1 MQRKP
6 YLLKYKSYLCR
17 QNDKEKIM
25 KTSIVYF
32 SATYTTHRII
42 GHLAKQIT
50 EDITEYDITNHT
62 RTEEIVIPKNELLI
76 VGIPVYAGRVPEMAV
91 ERIRKFKGEGTPAIA
106 VAVYGNRD
114 YDDAL
119 LELSDLLS
127 ENGFQVIS
135 AGAFIAQHS
144 IFPKVGAQR
153 PDADDYQQINVFA
166 GESNKILNKNLE
178 KLLPIHVPGN
188 RPYKI
193 PGSIPIYP
201 SGTKTCKECGKCAQ
215 LCPVGAIPKTTPK
228 KVDETK
234 CIKCGRCIAVCPT
247 QSRRFKG
254 IKYTLA
260 SLKFNMAYKERREPE
275 MFFARYN

>member
-1 MQRKP
+1 
-6 YLLKYKSYLCR
+6 
-17 QNDKEKIM
+17 M

-32 SATYTTHRII
+32 SATYTTHRVV

-50 EDITEYDITNHT
+50 EEITEYDITNHT
-62 RTEEIVIPKNELLI
+62 PSKEIIIPKNELLI
-76 VGIPVYAGRVPEMAV
+76 VGIPVYAGRIPEMAV
-91 ERIRKFKGEGTPAIA
+91 DRIRQFKGEGTPAIA

-119 LELSDLLS
+119 LELSDLLAD
-127 ENGFQVIS
+127 NGFQVIS

-166 GESNKILNKNLE
+166 SESYKILNKNLE

-201 SGTKTCKECGKCAQ
+201 SGTKTCNECGKCVE
-215 LCPVGAIPKTTPK
+215 LCPAGAIPKDRPK
-228 KVDETK
+228 EVDETK
-234 CIKCGRCIAVCPT
+234 CIKCGRCIVVCPT
-247 QSRRFKG
+247 QSRKFQG
-254 IKYTLA
+254 MTYTMA
-260 SLKFNMAYKERREPE
+260 SMKFNLAYKERREPE

>member
-1 MQRKP
+1 M
-6 YLLKYKSYLCR
+6 
-17 QNDKEKIM
+17 KI
-25 KTSIVYF
+25 TTVYF
-32 SATYTTHRII
+32 SATYTTHRIV
-42 GHLAKQIT
+42 GHLAKRLSSEVT
-50 EDITEYDITNHT
+50 ECDITNDGPK
-62 RTEEIVIPKNELLI
+62 EETVVPKDELLV

-119 LELSDLLS
+119 LELSDILS

-144 IFPKVGAQR
+144 IFPKVGAHR
-153 PDADDYQQINVFA
+153 PDADDYLQVNVFA
-166 GESNKILNKNLE
+166 DETNKILNKNLA

-201 SGTKTCKECGKCAQ
+201 SGTSSCKECGKCAE
-215 LCPVGAIPKTTPK
+215 LCPTGAIPKENPRQT
-228 KVDETK
+228 DEEK
-234 CIKCGRCIAVCPT
+234 CIKCGRCVVVCPMK
-247 QSRRFKG
+247 SRQFKG
-254 IKYTLA
+254 VKYTLA
-260 SLKFNMAYKERREPE
+260 SVKFNTAYKERREPE

>member
-1 MQRKP
+1 
-6 YLLKYKSYLCR
+6 
-17 QNDKEKIM
+17 
-25 KTSIVYF
+25 
-32 SATYTTHRII
+32 
-42 GHLAKQIT
+42 
-50 EDITEYDITNHT
+50 
-62 RTEEIVIPKNELLI
+62 
-76 VGIPVYAGRVPEMAV
+76 
-91 ERIRKFKGEGTPAIA
+91 
-106 VAVYGNRD
+106 VYGNRD

-119 LELSDLLS
+119 LELADLLS

-166 GESNKILNKNLE
+166 DESYKILQKNRE

-201 SGTKTCKECGKCAQ
+201 TGTSTCMECGKCIE
-215 LCPVGAIPKTTPK
+215 LCPTGAISKEHPKE
-228 KVDETK
+228 VDETK
-234 CIKCGRCIAVCPT
+234 CIKCGRCVVVCPT
-247 QSRRFKG
+247 KSRKFQG
-254 IKYTLA
+254 MTYTMA
-260 SLKFNMAYKERREPE
+260 SMKFNLAYKDRKEPE

>member
-1 MQRKP
+1 M
-6 YLLKYKSYLCR
+6 
-17 QNDKEKIM
+17 KI
-25 KTSIVYF
+25 TTVYF
-32 SATYTTHRII
+32 SATYTTHRIV
-42 GHLAKQIT
+42 GHLAKRLSDNVT
-50 EDITEYDITNHT
+50 ECDITN
-62 RTEEIVIPKNELLI
+62 EDPSKEILIPKDEVII
-76 VGIPVYAGRVPEMAV
+76 VGIPVYAGRVPELAV

-127 ENGFQVIS
+127 DNGFQVIS

-153 PDADDYQQINVFA
+153 PDAEDYHQINVFA
-166 GESNKILNKNLE
+166 DESNKVLHKNHQQ
-178 KLLPIHVPGN
+178 LLPIHVPGN

-201 SGTKTCKECGKCAQ
+201 SGSSTCKECGKCIE
-215 LCPVGAIPKTTPK
+215 LCPTGAIPKENPK
-228 KVDETK
+228 IVDETK
-234 CIKCGRCIAVCPT
+234 CIKCGRCIVVCPT
-247 QSRRFKG
+247 KSRQFRG
-254 IKYTLA
+254 MKYTLA
-260 SLKFNMAYKERREPE
+260 SMKFNTAYKERREPE

>member
-1 MQRKP
+1 M
-6 YLLKYKSYLCR
+6 
-17 QNDKEKIM
+17 KI
-25 KTSIVYF
+25 TTVYF
-32 SATYTTHRII
+32 SATYTTHRIVA
-42 GHLAKQIT
+42 HLAKRLSEEVT
-50 EDITEYDITNHT
+50 ECDITNDG
-62 RTEEIVIPKNELLI
+62 PKGETLVPKEDLMI
-76 VGIPVYAGRVPEMAV
+76 VGIPVYAGRVPAMAV

-144 IFPKVGAQR
+144 IFPKVGAHR
-153 PDADDYQQINVFA
+153 PDADDYLQMNVFA
-166 GESNKILNKNLE
+166 DESNKILNKNRE
-178 KLLPIHVPGN
+178 KLLPIYIPGN

-201 SGTKTCKECGKCAQ
+201 SGTGSCKECGKCVE
-215 LCPVGAIPKTTPK
+215 LCPTGAIPKDEPK
-228 KVDETK
+228 KVDEEK
-234 CIKCGRCIAVCPT
+234 CIKCGRCVVVCPT
-247 QSRRFKG
+247 KSRQFKG
-254 IKYTLA
+254 VKYTLA
-260 SLKFNMAYKERREPE
+260 SIKFNTAYKERREPE

>member
-1 MQRKP
+1 M
-6 YLLKYKSYLCR
+6 
-17 QNDKEKIM
+17 KI
-25 KTSIVYF
+25 TTVYF
-32 SATYTTHRII
+32 SATYTTHRIVS
-42 GHLAKQIT
+42 HLAKRMSEEVT
-50 EDITEYDITNHT
+50 ECDITTHT
-62 RTEEIVIPKNELLI
+62 PTAETVIPKNELLI

-91 ERIRKFKGEGTPAIA
+91 ERIRRFKGQGTPAVA

-135 AGAFIAQHS
+135 AGAFIAQHC
-144 IFPKVGAQR
+144 IFPKVGTHR

-166 GESNKILNKNLE
+166 DETNKIFNKNRE

-201 SGTKTCKECGKCAQ
+201 SGNSSCKECGKCIE
-215 LCPVGAIPKTTPK
+215 LCPTGAIPKNNPK
-228 KVDETK
+228 EVDETK
-234 CIKCGRCIAVCPT
+234 CIKCGRCIVVCPT
-247 QSRRFKG
+247 KSRQFRG
-254 IKYTLA
+254 VKYTLA
-260 SLKFNMAYKERREPE
+260 SMKFNTAYKERREPE
-275 MFFARYN
+275 MFFARYH

>member
-1 MQRKP
+1 
-6 YLLKYKSYLCR
+6 
-17 QNDKEKIM
+17 M

-32 SATYTTHRII
+32 SATYTTHRIV

-50 EDITEYDITNHT
+50 EDITEYDITNHIP
-62 RTEEIVIPKNELLI
+62 TEEIVIPKDELLI

-91 ERIRKFKGEGTPAIA
+91 DRIRKFKGEGTPAIA

-166 GESNKILNKNLE
+166 DESNKILNKNLE

-193 PGSIPIYP
+193 PGSIPIFP
-201 SGTKTCKECGKCAQ
+201 SGTKTCKECGKCVE
-215 LCPVGAIPKTTPK
+215 LCPAGAIPKDRPK
-228 KVDETK
+228 EVDETK
-234 CIKCGRCIAVCPT
+234 CIKCGRCIVVCPT
-247 QSRRFKG
+247 QSRKFQG
-254 IKYTLA
+254 MTYTMA
-260 SLKFNMAYKERREPE
+260 SMKFNLAYKERKEPE